1 MTITTRQDK
10 VNATLE
16 KLQAR
21 LQKYTSGYLEKKY
34 AKLDEKKRNNYIK
47 YDINALLEQIEDN
60 RYKLQK
66 AIEADKREEERTS
79 KKMNKEQRE
88 AAILADLPQSLLSFA
103 DLVYEETIKNEVN
116 RYEYYSK
123 LPRPNYRDYSPEART
138 IRYYK
143 DQFDLEKVKKDTKVQ
158 VKNLLLNL
166 MDRVT
171 KKIGKV
177 VNASHLSL
185 EAGNFYE
192 GTAINGYL
200 EGENGCCDVYS
211 ITAGGYNI
219 QRLHVRVLVK

>member
-10 VNATLE
+10 VNATIE

-34 AKLDEKKRNNYIK
+34 AKLDEKTRKHYIE
-47 YDINALLEQIEDN
+47 YDIKMLLEQIEDN
-60 RYKLQK
+60 KYKLQE
-66 AIEADKREEERTS
+66 AIEADKREEERLA
-79 KKMNKEQRE
+79 KKMSKEQRE
-88 AAILADLPQSLLSFA
+88 SSALADLPQSLIDFGN
-103 DLVYEETIKNEVN
+103 LVYDETVKNEVN
-116 RYEYYSK
+116 RYKYYSK
-123 LPRPNYRDYSPEART
+123 LPRPDYRDHSPEART

-166 MDRVT
+166 VDRVH
-171 KKIGKV
+171 KKIGKI
-177 VNASHLSL
+177 VNASYLSL